1 MIDEN
6 ASLAQDEGDKTLP
19 ATADSG
25 QNQEKPETD
34 TSADADVSND
44 DAELLDEEDSSK
56 GVDDELKTVRKALEK
71 RNRYINNQR
80 QRISDQRQKIGD
92 LEAQIKKLQD
102 GYGKDKPQAPELDK
116 FDSALDFLKADTR
129 HELKQELAE
138 MQHKQKLELL
148 EQQKAI
154 ALEEQSRIIEQQVVE
169 LAQTNPDFKKVV
181 SDNVRVFQSMPE
193 HINGLLTDL
202 ENGHIAAYALA
213 KEGRLQSIYSMPPHI
228 AAAHLVN
235 AEIRGQQYL
244 LQAAKPRKTAPEP
257 IGAIKGGKSS
267 TPSVSELKG
276 QKLLKWIEN

>member
-44 DAELLDEEDSSK
+44 DAGLLDEEGSSK

-80 QRISDQRQKIGD
+80 QRISDLQ
-92 LEAQIKKLQD
+92 AQIQKLQD

-267 TPSVSELKG
+267 TPSLSDMSPSELD
-276 QKLLKWIEN
+276 KWRKS

>member
-44 DAELLDEEDSSK
+44 DAGLLDEEASSK

-80 QRISDQRQKIGD
+80 QRISDLQ
-92 LEAQIKKLQD
+92 AQIQKLQD

-116 FDSALDFLKADTR
+116 FESALDFLKADTR

-154 ALEEQSRIIEQQVVE
+154 ALEEQTRVIEQQVVE

-213 KEGRLQSIYSMPPHI
+213 KEGRLQSIYNMPPHI

-267 TPSVSELKG
+267 TPSLSDMSPSELD
-276 QKLLKWIEN
+276 KWRKS